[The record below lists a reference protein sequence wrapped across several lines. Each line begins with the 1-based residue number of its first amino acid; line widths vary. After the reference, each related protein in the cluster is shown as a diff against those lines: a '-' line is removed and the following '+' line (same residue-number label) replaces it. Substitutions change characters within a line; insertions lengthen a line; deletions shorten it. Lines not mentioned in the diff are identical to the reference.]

1 MDLVYR
7 IKLNKEK
14 EKLEKLEQNLHKN
27 KKEKEKDLEKLQNN
41 KDN

>member
-14 EKLEKLEQNLHKN
+14 EKLEKLGQNLHKN